1 MSNVNTR
8 VIVVTGLMRSG
19 TSMLMQCLAAAGIKC
34 IGNAPGYEDPRTVE
48 EGILPREVM
57 LDAQGGALKVLE
69 PHCRLLPSGFE
80 YYVIATDR
88 NKREQAKSYLK
99 FIKAYGKRISVKDG
113 AAIKKLKD
121 MLVSHQEQADVTV
134 NDLTCPVTRVNFENL
149 VSDPIRALARIADDL
164 GLDLKKLASPIV
176 KRGPEC
182 MKKMLEVSLIN
193 GKTLAMATR

>member
-48 EGILPREVM
+48 EGILSKEVM